1 MKRSELDA
9 LKARITEQQTERT
22 TALDRLSA
30 AAQRVAAIQANALYA
45 LLPKWIKSKI
55 ESILGN

>member
-1 MKRSELDA
+1 MTQQE
-9 LKARITEQQTERT
+9 RI
-22 TALDRLSA
+22 A

-45 LLPKWIKSKI
+45 LLPKWIKSEI